1 MYVCA
6 HEYLTAFDSLFH
18 IMLYNHQTD
27 LKDTFFGLKIINTH
41 VNWVKNLLDNKI
53 EYGYGE

>member
-18 IMLYNHQTD
+18 MLYNHQTD

-41 VNWVKNLLDNKI
+41 INWVKNLPDNKI
-53 EYGYGE
+53 A

>member
-27 LKDTFFGLKIINTH
+27 LKDTFFCLKIINTH
-41 VNWVKNLLDNKI
+41 VNWVKNLLDDKI
-53 EYGYGE
+53 A